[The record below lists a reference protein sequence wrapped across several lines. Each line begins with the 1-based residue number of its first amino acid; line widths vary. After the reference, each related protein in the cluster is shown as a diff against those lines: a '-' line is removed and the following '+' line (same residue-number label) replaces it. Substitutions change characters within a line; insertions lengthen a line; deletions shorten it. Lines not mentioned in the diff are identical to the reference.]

1 MENEEDAI
9 QNHREHQHP
18 STKKKPALGQR
29 AADALTIWVGSWTFI
44 ILMVVVIVV
53 WIGVNIVA
61 FALRWDPYP
70 FILLNLV
77 LSCVAAL
84 QAPVILMSQNRETE
98 RDRLRAKY
106 DYQVDRKA
114 EREIHD
120 MQKELREIKRMI
132 EGLSASK
139 TSRK

>member
-1 MENEEDAI
+1 MGNEENFT
-9 QNHREHQHP
+9 QNHPEHHAA
-18 STKKKPALGQR
+18 KKKLALGQK
-29 AADALTIWVGSWTFI
+29 AADAVTLWVGSWTFI
-44 ILMVVVIVV
+44 ILMVVVIVI
-53 WIGVNIVA
+53 WIGINVAA

-120 MQKELREIKRMI
+120 MQSELRAIKKMI
-132 EGLSASK
+132 ESLSASK
-139 TSRK
+139 ASRK